1 MSMMKN
7 AVESIQIGME
17 DFQNDDPRR
26 VLSAIRNLYA
36 GILLLFKCKLQA
48 MSPEDSQE
56 ALLKTDVI
64 PVIDPETGKATW
76 VGKGKRTVEVRDII
90 DRLKSLGLTGVE
102 WGRLTE
108 LQKVRNDI
116 EHYYS
121 QQPAERM
128 NEAVTDALHLIVQ
141 FCEPHLGE
149 APAELLGQECWGQML
164 GIAKIYDAELKAC
177 RDNLSSVKW
186 FFPEVVYSVED
197 MRCFHCGSELI
208 RAVDPGANGDRVEFV
223 CSDCRETSPYAPVVT
238 QALAEAIGLC
248 LHEVANGAES
258 PLGTCPECG
267 EGAFLIQH
275 AQCAACFYELEHTEC
290 WRCGT
295 SLSLDEHEFDGLC
308 GYCNYI
314 AEKTRDE

>member
-7 AVESIQIGME
+7 AVESIQIGMV
-17 DFQNDDPRR
+17 DFHDDDPRR

-36 GILLLFKCKLQA
+36 GILLLFKCKLQEL
-48 MSPEDSQE
+48 SPEGSQE

-64 PVIDPETGKATW
+64 PVVDPKTGQATW
-76 VGKGKRTVEVRDII
+76 IGKGKRTVEVRDVI
-90 DRLKSLGLTGVE
+90 DRLGSLGVSGVE
-102 WGRLTE
+102 WKRLNE
-108 LQKVRNDI
+108 LQKIRNDI

-149 APAELLGQECWGQML
+149 APAEILGQECWGQML
-164 GIAKIYDAELKAC
+164 EVAAIYGAELKAC

-186 FFPEVVYSVED
+186 FFQEVADAVDD
-197 MRCFHCGSELI
+197 MRCPHCDSELI
-208 RAVDPGANGDRVEFV
+208 KAVDPTANGNTIEFI
-223 CSDCRETSPYAPVVT
+223 CSACQETSPYSTVVT
-238 QALAEAIGLC
+238 QALAESLR
-248 LHEVANGAES
+248 LSFRDVANGSES

-267 EGAFLIQH
+267 EDAFLIQH

-314 AEKTRDE
+314 AEKIRDE